1 MAPIEP
7 HTAAPPHRL
16 PRRDG
21 LLVLA
26 VSLAVAVLAA
36 RFQWSERVFAATRR
50 LETVQLDELALVAC
64 TVAIGLAWLSWRRT
78 RLAERQ
84 LQARLQAEQQ
94 RDEALRANQ
103 RQAHEYLRS
112 LETERKHLARELHD
126 ELGQY
131 SNAIKLDALAIAD
144 STPAVATAAQRIVQA
159 ADHLHGVVGQLIR
172 QLRPAGLDELGLVA
186 ALEGCIDRW
195 QQTLAD
201 TAIELQVEGDFDELG
216 ELAKLTLYRSLQE
229 GLTNCARHAAAS
241 RIQVQLSRHPDP
253 STGVDRLRL
262 QISDDGKGCSPARLA
277 AGYGLRGM
285 RERLALMGGTLQVHA
300 APAGGLHLT
309 ADLPATGH
317 E

>member
-1 MAPIEP
+1 MAPIQTP
-7 HTAAPPHRL
+7 TAAPTSRL
-16 PRRDG
+16 PRRDS

-26 VSLAVAVLAA
+26 LSVTVAVLAA

-50 LETVQLDELALVAC
+50 LEPVQLDELALVAC

-94 RDEALRANQ
+94 RDDALLANQ
-103 RQAHEYLRS
+103 RQAHDYLRS
-112 LETERKHLARELHD
+112 LEAERKHLARELHD

-131 SNAIKLDALAIAD
+131 SNAIKLDALAMAD
-144 STPAVATAAQRIVQA
+144 SAPTVATAARRIVQS

-172 QLRPAGLDELGLVA
+172 RLRPAGLDELGLVA

-195 QQTLAD
+195 QQTLAE
-201 TAIELQVEGDFDELG
+201 TAIELQVEGEFDDLG
-216 ELAKLTLYRSLQE
+216 ELAKLAVYRSLQE
-229 GLTNCARHAAAS
+229 ALTNCARHAGAS
-241 RIQVQLSRHPDP
+241 RVQVRLSRQPDP
-253 STGVDRLRL
+253 ATGIDRLL
-262 QISDDGKGCSPARLA
+262 LEVSDDGKGCEAARLA

-285 RERLALMGGTLQVHA
+285 RERLALMGGSLQLQT
-300 APAGGLHLT
+300 APGHGMQLT
-309 ADLPATGH
+309 AALPATGH